1 MHPRLLDVPTAR
13 REREARRAGEIE
25 HGNRVTE
32 RAGRRAFAECIALAF
47 LGVPFYAWSWH
58 VEATDRAQ
66 VWSAL
71 GFAISY
77 AAPFFRWVLYHMRTS
92 ETFDSWP
99 GFRGRKM

>member
-1 MHPRLLDVPTAR
+1 MTDPRLLDVPPAR
-13 REREARRAGEIE
+13 REREARRAGEVE
-25 HGNRVTE
+25 HGNQVSE
-32 RAGRRAFAECIALAF
+32 RAARRVIAECIGLAF

-58 VEATDRAQ
+58 VADPDRAQ

-92 ETFDSWP
+92 ETFGS
-99 GFRGRKM
+99 

>member
-1 MHPRLLDVPTAR
+1 MTDPPLLDVAPAR
-13 REREARRAGEIE
+13 REREARRAVEVE
-25 HGNRVTE
+25 HGIRVSQRE
-32 RAGRRAFAECIALAF
+32 ARRAFAECIGLAF

-58 VEATDRAQ
+58 VEDRAQ

-92 ETFDSWP
+92 ETFDA
-99 GFRGRKM
+99 